1 MFYLIGLGLN
11 ENGYS
16 KEAFDSIMES
26 DFVYIDVYTVDFPYP
41 IKKLESQF
49 KKKKFIPAKREIV
62 ENFEILEEAEE
73 KNVAL
78 LVYGSPLTATTHI
91 SLIEEAKRR
100 NIKTKI
106 IHGASILDA
115 IAETGLHLYKFGKTT
130 SMPKWQKNYAPE
142 SFMDVAR
149 ENNSIKAH
157 TLILCDIGLNFGEA
171 LEQLETVLLNRGIVL
186 GKIVVCQLMGT
197 KNQKILYGEIGKLKK
212 ARGIENPFCLIIPSE
227 LHFTEKEFLENFD

>member
-16 KEAFDSIMES
+16 KEASDAIMES
-26 DFVYIDVYTVDFPYP
+26 DLIYVDVYTVDFPYS

-49 KKKKFIPAKREIV
+49 KKKKFISAKREFV
-62 ENFEILEEAEE
+62 ESFEILENAEE

-78 LVYGSPLTATTHI
+78 LVYGSPLSATTHI
-91 SLIEEAKRR
+91 SLIEEAKQKG
-100 NIKTKI
+100 IEFKI

-115 IAETGLHLYKFGKTT
+115 VAETGLHLYKFGKIT
-130 SMPKWQKNYAPE
+130 SMPKWQKNFMPE

-149 ENNSIKAH
+149 ENHSIKAH
-157 TLILCDIGLNFGEA
+157 TLILCDIGLSFKEA
-171 LEQLETVLLNRGIVL
+171 LEQLETSALNRGIVL
-186 GKIVVCQLMGT
+186 GKIIVCQSMGT
-197 KNQKILYGEIGKLKK
+197 KNQKIFFGEISKLKK

-227 LHFTEKEFLENFD
+227 LHFTEKEVLEKF